1 MILKIKINMQT
12 IKHIYEGQS
21 VRLDK
26 FLVEFLKEEFDFSRS
41 LIQKMIENEQVKING
56 EIKGANFK
64 IPDGSE
70 IEISIEPPRDSELIP
85 KDIKFEI
92 VYEDKDILVI
102 NKPNN
107 LVVHPAPGNYENT
120 LVNGILFHIKDLS
133 SIGGEKR
140 PGIVHRLDKQT
151 TGLMIIAKTDA
162 AHVKL
167 SKDFKDRKVFKEYIA
182 LVHKEIEIPKGRIEA
197 PIGRSLG
204 DRKKMTVTAKN
215 SKPAVTLFE
224 VYKPLH
230 KMTLIKCQILTGR
243 THQIRVHMEYIGH
256 PVVGDP
262 VYGYAKD
269 KDVEFGQYLHS
280 HKLRFNHPITN
291 KEMEFV
297 CELPKEFIK
306 KIEENS

>member
-1 MILKIKINMQT
+1 MKKINHT
-12 IKHIYEGQS
+12 YEGPAI
-21 VRLDK
+21 RLDK

-41 LIQKMIENEQVKING
+41 LVQKMIDNNQIEVNG
-56 EIKGANFK
+56 ESKAANYK
-64 IPDGSE
+64 VQDGFE
-70 IEISIEPPRDSELIP
+70 IEIKIEPPRDSELLP

-92 VYEDKDILVI
+92 VFQDKDIIVI

-120 LVNGILFHIKDLS
+120 LVNGLLFHIKDLS

-151 TGLMIIAKTDA
+151 TGLMIVAKTDA
-162 AHVKL
+162 AHIKL
-167 SKDFKDRKVFKEYIA
+167 SKDFKERKIFKEYIA
-182 LVHKEIEIPKGRIEA
+182 LVHKEIEIPQGRIEA

-204 DRKKMTVTAKN
+204 DRKKMIVTAKN
-215 SKPAVTLFE
+215 SKPAITLFE
-224 VYKPLH
+224 VEKPLH

-269 KDVEFGQYLHS
+269 KDLEFGQYLHS

>member
-1 MILKIKINMQT
+1 MQVV
-12 IKHIYEGQS
+12 KHIYEGKP

-41 LIQKMIENEQVKING
+41 LIQKMIDNDQVKVNG
-56 EIKGANFK
+56 ELKTANFK
-64 IPDGSE
+64 ISEGS
-70 IEISIEPPRDSELIP
+70 IVEISIEPPRDSELLP

-92 VYEDKDILVI
+92 VYQDKDIIVI

-107 LVVHPAPGNYENT
+107 LVVHPAPGNYEDT
-120 LVNGILFHIKDLS
+120 LVNGMLFHIKDLS

-140 PGIVHRLDKQT
+140 PGIIHRLDKQT
-151 TGLMIIAKTDA
+151 TGLMVVAKTDA
-162 AHVKL
+162 AHIKL
-167 SKDFKDRKVFKEYIA
+167 SKDFKERKVFKEYIA
-182 LVHKEIEIPKGRIEA
+182 LVHKEIEIPQGRIEA

-215 SKPAVTLFE
+215 SKPAITLFE
-224 VYKPLH
+224 VLKPLH

-269 KDVEFGQYLHS
+269 KDAEFGQYLHS
-280 HKLRFNHPITN
+280 YKLKFDHPITN
-291 KEMEFV
+291 KEIEFE